1 MGLQRMDVN
10 ASGGASAAKLG
21 SHRHALPMNAY
32 KKEFLELALELDV
45 LRFGRFELKS
55 GRVSPYFFNSGLFNT
70 GAAAAKVGRCYAA
83 AIAALDFEFDV
94 LFGPAYKGIPLV
106 ALTAAALAEHHGLN
120 YPFAYNRKE
129 LKDHGEGGRAVGAPL
144 SGRVLI
150 VDDVVTAGTA
160 TREAVGIIRAA
171 GAAPA
176 GILVAI
182 DREEVGTNAS
192 LTSVRQIETEL
203 GIPVGSIVSFTDLV
217 EHMES
222 NSTYAERVPAMRAY
236 RDRYGGMS
244 A

>member
-1 MGLQRMDVN
+1 M
-10 ASGGASAAKLG
+10 K
-21 SHRHALPMNAY
+21 AY

-55 GRVSPYFFNSGLFNT
+55 GRVSPYFFNSGHFNT

-106 ALTAAALAEHHGLN
+106 ALAAAALAEHHDLD

-129 LKDHGEGGRAVGAPL
+129 PKDHGEGGRGVGAPL
-144 SGRVLI
+144 SGRVLV
-150 VDDVVTAGTA
+150 VDDVITAGTA
-160 TREAVGIIRAA
+160 AREAVGIIRAA
-171 GAAPA
+171 GATPA

-182 DREEVGTNAS
+182 DREEVGTNS
-192 LTSVRQIETEL
+192 RLTTVTEIETEL
-203 GIPVGSIVSFTDLV
+203 GVPVRSIVSFTDLV

-222 NSTYAERVPAMRAY
+222 NSTFAERVPAMRAY
-236 RDRYGGMS
+236 RDRYGAMS

>member
-1 MGLQRMDVN
+1 M
-10 ASGGASAAKLG
+10 K
-21 SHRHALPMNAY
+21 AY
-32 KKEFLELALELDV
+32 KKEFLELALKLDV

-70 GAAAAKVGRCYAA
+70 GAAGAKVGRCYAA

-106 ALTAAALAEHHGLN
+106 ALAAAALAEHHELN

-129 LKDHGEGGRAVGAPL
+129 LKDHGEGGHGVGAPL

-160 TREAVGIIRAA
+160 IREAVGIIRAA

-182 DREEVGTNAS
+182 DREEVGANTN

-203 GIPVGSIVSFTDLV
+203 GVPVRSIVSFTDLV
-217 EHMES
+217 EHMQS
-222 NSTYAERVPAMRAY
+222 NSAFAERVPAMRAY
-236 RDRYGGMS
+236 RERYGAMS
-244 A
+244 T

>member
-1 MGLQRMDVN
+1 M
-10 ASGGASAAKLG
+10 K
-21 SHRHALPMNAY
+21 AY
-32 KKEFLELALELDV
+32 KKEFLELALKLDV

-70 GAAAAKVGRCYAA
+70 GAAGARVGRCYAA

-106 ALTAAALAEHHGLN
+106 ALAAAALAEHHALN

-129 LKDHGEGGRAVGAPL
+129 LKDHGEGGHGVGAPL

-160 TREAVGIIRAA
+160 IREAVGIIRAA

-182 DREEVGTNAS
+182 DREEVGANTN

-203 GIPVGSIVSFTDLV
+203 GVPVRSIVSFTDLV
-217 EHMES
+217 EHMQS
-222 NSTYAERVPAMRAY
+222 NSAFAERVPAMRAY
-236 RDRYGGMS
+236 RERYGAMS
-244 A
+244 T

>member
-1 MGLQRMDVN
+1 M
-10 ASGGASAAKLG
+10 K
-21 SHRHALPMNAY
+21 AY
-32 KKEFLELALELDV
+32 KKEFLELALKLDV

-55 GRVSPYFFNSGLFNT
+55 GRISPYFFNSGHFNT

-106 ALTAAALAEHHGLN
+106 ALAAAALAEHHDLN

-129 LKDHGEGGRAVGAPL
+129 LKDHGEGGHGVGAPL

-160 TREAVGIIRAA
+160 SREAVGIIRAA

-182 DREEVGTNAS
+182 DREEVGANTN

-203 GIPVGSIVSFTDLV
+203 GVPVRSIVSFTDLV
-217 EHMES
+217 EHMQS
-222 NSTYAERVPAMRAY
+222 NSAFAERVPAMRAY
-236 RDRYGGMS
+236 RERYGAMS
-244 A
+244 T